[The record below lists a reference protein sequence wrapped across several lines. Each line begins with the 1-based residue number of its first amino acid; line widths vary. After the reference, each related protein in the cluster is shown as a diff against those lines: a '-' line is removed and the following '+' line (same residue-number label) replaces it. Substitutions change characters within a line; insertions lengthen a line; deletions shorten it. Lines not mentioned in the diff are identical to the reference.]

1 MPRWARPKSGLRSR
15 GDIVVDKTRHM
26 LSTLPRQRA
35 VQPKAAIRKRIAV
48 YRDVVS
54 FLDVLPTSVVAAG
67 GKLPTD

>member
-1 MPRWARPKSGLRSR
+1 
-15 GDIVVDKTRHM
+15 M